1 MSSDD
6 RGHSRLDRRRN
17 YAALL
22 AHGLLGM
29 TGFRLLQAPTFL
41 PTYIHLLTGSSL
53 AVGLASACQ
62 SLGMFVSPLLSAALA
77 EHRSHVKWATVLFG
91 GLMRL
96 QVLILAL
103 MALFAPVEVAIFL
116 VWPVLVM
123 WGLSSGMQMVVFNLL
138 FAKSVP
144 VRRRGRLQGTR
155 NLSAGVSVI
164 LLSVVAG
171 WVLER
176 HGFPRG
182 YGLTFLGAAIL
193 ASVGLSFMALIRE
206 PAAVDVHAAG
216 LNLRARLRKL
226 PDLLRSDR
234 DFAGFL
240 EARLLTSAARGA
252 LPFYIVLVSERFGVT
267 GTRLAALTVAFVA
280 AQSVCALMW
289 GLLGDRS
296 GFRAVYVLALGTWIL
311 GSLVVLWAPVFLV
324 AYAVFLLVGA
334 GLSGVL
340 LASQNLVLEFG
351 RERDRPMRI
360 AATHSLSEAA
370 GVAGFLGAGLISLV
384 APIESVFLVSTVLHL
399 LALRKLIRTVDP
411 RRTAQ
416 EALGTPASPPASGA
430 KRRFLP

>member
-1 MSSDD
+1 MFCAD

-41 PTYIHLLTGSSL
+41 PTYIHLLTGANL
-53 AVGLASACQ
+53 AVGAASACQ

-77 EHRSHVKWATVLFG
+77 EHRSHVKWAVMLFG

-96 QVLILAL
+96 QVVILAL
-103 MALFAPVEVAIFL
+103 LALFAPVEMAVFL

-123 WGLSSGMQMVVFNLL
+123 WGLASGMQMVVFNLL

-155 NLSAGVSVI
+155 NLSAGISVI

-171 WVLER
+171 WVLDR

-182 YGLTFLGAAIL
+182 YGLTFLGAAVL
-193 ASVGLSFMALIRE
+193 ASIGIAFMAFIRE

-216 LNLRARLRKL
+216 LSLRARLARL

-234 DFAGFL
+234 HFAGFL

-267 GTRLAALTVAFVA
+267 GARLAGLTVAFVA

-296 GFRAVYVLALGTWIL
+296 GYRAVYVLALVAWIA
-311 GSLVVLWAPVFLV
+311 GSLIVLWAPAFPV
-324 AYAVFLLVGA
+324 AYAVFPLVGA

-360 AATHSLSEAA
+360 AATHSLAEVAA
-370 GVAGFLGAGLISLV
+370 VAGFLGAGSISQLL
-384 APIESVFLVSTVLHL
+384 PIETVFVVSTVLHL
-399 LALRKLIRTVDP
+399 LALRRLIRTADP
-411 RRTAQ
+411 RQRATDEGAVVS
-416 EALGTPASPPASGA
+416 TPRSASRSRP
-430 KRRFLP
+430 

>member
-1 MSSDD
+1 MPSDD

-53 AVGLASACQ
+53 AVGAAAACQ

-77 EHRSHVKWATVLFG
+77 EHRSHVKWAAVLFG

-96 QVLILAL
+96 QVFVLAL
-103 MALFAPVEVAIFL
+103 LALFAPVEAAVFL
-116 VWPVLVM
+116 VWPVLVL

-164 LLSVVAG
+164 LLSIVAG

-182 YGLTFLGAAIL
+182 YGLTFLGAAVL

-216 LNLRARLRKL
+216 LSLRGRLGRL
-226 PDLLRSDR
+226 PQLLRSDR
-234 DFAGFL
+234 HFAGFL

-252 LPFYIVLVSERFGVT
+252 LPFYVVLVSERFGVT
-267 GTRLAALTVAFVA
+267 GARLAGLTVAFVA

-296 GFRAVYVLALGTWIL
+296 GFRAVFVLALGAWIA
-311 GSLVVLWAPVFLV
+311 GSLLVLWAPVVTV
-324 AYAVFLLVGA
+324 AYAVFLFVGA

-370 GVAGFLGAGLISLV
+370 AVAGSLGAGLISLV
-384 APIESVFLVSTVLHL
+384 APVESVFLVSTVLHL
-399 LALRKLIRTVDP
+399 LALRRMIRTVDP
-411 RRTAQ
+411 RRTVQ
-416 EALGTPASPPASGA
+416 EAAADQ
-430 KRRFLP
+430 K

>member
-53 AVGLASACQ
+53 AVGAASACQ

-103 MALFAPVEVAIFL
+103 MALFAPVEVAIFM

-144 VRRRGRLQGTR
+144 VRRRGRLQGSR

-252 LPFYIVLVSERFGVT
+252 LPFYIVLVSDRFGVT

-311 GSLVVLWAPVFLV
+311 GSLVVLWAPVFPV

-370 GVAGFLGAGLISLV
+370 GVVGFLGAGLISLM

-430 KRRFLP
+430 KRRLLP

>member
-53 AVGLASACQ
+53 AVGAASACQ

-144 VRRRGRLQGTR
+144 VRRRGRLQGSR

-206 PAAVDVHAAG
+206 PAAVDIHAAG
-216 LNLRARLRKL
+216 LDLRARLRKV
-226 PDLLRSDR
+226 PDLLRLDR

-296 GFRAVYVLALGTWIL
+296 GFRAVFVLALGTWIL
-311 GSLVVLWAPVFLV
+311 GSLIVLWAPVFPV

-416 EALGTPASPPASGA
+416 EAATDRAS
-430 KRRFLP
+430 

>member
-53 AVGLASACQ
+53 AVGAASACQ

-144 VRRRGRLQGTR
+144 VRRRGRLQGSR

-171 WVLER
+171 WVLDR

-182 YGLTFLGAAIL
+182 YGLTFLGAAVL
-193 ASVGLSFMALIRE
+193 ATAGLAFMGLIRE
-206 PAAVDVHAAG
+206 PAALDVHDAG
-216 LNLRARLRKL
+216 LGLRARLREL
-226 PDLLRSDR
+226 PTLLRSDR
-234 DFAGFL
+234 HFARFL
-240 EARLLTSAARGA
+240 SARLLTAAARGA
-252 LPFYIVLVSERFGVT
+252 LPFYIVLVGERFGVS
-267 GTRLAALTVAFVA
+267 GVRLAGLTVTFTA
-280 AQSVCALMW
+280 AQSIGALGW

-296 GFRAVYVLALGTWIL
+296 GYRAVFVLALGSWIV
-311 GSLVVLWAPVFLV
+311 GSLVVLWAPVFPV
-324 AYAVFLLVGA
+324 AYAVFLFVGA
-334 GLSGVL
+334 GFSGVM

-360 AATHSLSEAA
+360 AATHSLAEAC
-370 GVAGFLGAGLISLV
+370 GVAGFLTAGVISQV
-384 APIESVFLVSTVLHL
+384 APTGSVFLLAIILHL
-399 LALRKLIRTVDP
+399 LAARQLIRSEDP

-416 EALGTPASPPASGA
+416 EAPATPASPPASGA
-430 KRRFLP
+430 KRRFP

>member
-53 AVGLASACQ
+53 AVGAASACQ

-182 YGLTFLGAAIL
+182 YGLTFLGAAVL

-216 LNLRARLRKL
+216 LNLRARLRRL

-280 AQSVCALMW
+280 AQSVSALMW

-311 GSLVVLWAPVFLV
+311 GSLIVLWAPVFPI

-370 GVAGFLGAGLISLV
+370 GVAGFLGAGLISLM

-416 EALGTPASPPASGA
+416 EAATDQAS
-430 KRRFLP
+430 

>member
-216 LNLRARLRKL
+216 LDLRARLRKL

-311 GSLVVLWAPVFLV
+311 GSLVVLWAPVFAV

-416 EALGTPASPPASGA
+416 EAATDQAS
-430 KRRFLP
+430 

>member
-6 RGHSRLDRRRN
+6 RGRSRLDRRRN

-53 AVGLASACQ
+53 AVGAASACQ

-216 LNLRARLRKL
+216 LNLRARLRRL

-252 LPFYIVLVSERFGVT
+252 LPFYIVLVSDRFGVT
-267 GTRLAALTVAFVA
+267 GTRLAALTVVFVA

-311 GSLVVLWAPVFLV
+311 GSLVVLWAPVFPV

-370 GVAGFLGAGLISLV
+370 GVAGFLGAGLISLM
-384 APIESVFLVSTVLHL
+384 APVESVFLVSTVLHL

-416 EALGTPASPPASGA
+416 EALGTPECHP
-430 KRRFLP
+430 RTR

>member
-53 AVGLASACQ
+53 AVGAASACQ

-103 MALFAPVEVAIFL
+103 MALFAPVEVAIFM

-182 YGLTFLGAAIL
+182 YGLTFLGAAVL

-216 LNLRARLRKL
+216 LDLRARLRKL

-252 LPFYIVLVSERFGVT
+252 LPFYIVLVSDRFGVT

-296 GFRAVYVLALGTWIL
+296 GFRAVYVLALCTWIL
-311 GSLVVLWAPVFLV
+311 GSLVVLWAPVFAV

-384 APIESVFLVSTVLHL
+384 APMESVFLVSTVLHL

-416 EALGTPASPPASGA
+416 EAATDQAS
-430 KRRFLP
+430 

>member
-1 MSSDD
+1 MSSAD

-41 PTYIHLLTGSSL
+41 PTYIHLLTGANL
-53 AVGLASACQ
+53 AVGAASACQ
-62 SLGMFVSPLLSAALA
+62 SLGMLVSPLFSAALA

-91 GLMRL
+91 ALMRL
-96 QVLILAL
+96 MVLILAL
-103 MALFAPVEVAIFL
+103 LALFAPVEVAVFL
-116 VWPVLVM
+116 VWPVLLM

-155 NLSAGVSVI
+155 NLGAGISVI
-164 LLSVVAG
+164 LLSVAAG
-171 WVLER
+171 WVLDR
-176 HGFPRG
+176 YGFPRG
-182 YGLTFLGAAIL
+182 YGLTFLGAAVL
-193 ASVGLSFMALIRE
+193 AAVGLAFMGLIRE
-206 PAAVDVHAAG
+206 PAAVDLHDAG
-216 LNLRARLRKL
+216 VDLRARLRKV
-226 PDLLRSDR
+226 PDLIRSDR

-267 GTRLAALTVAFVA
+267 GARLAALTVVFVA
-280 AQSVCALMW
+280 AQSVCALAW

-296 GFRAVYVLALGTWIL
+296 GFRAVFVLALAVWIV
-311 GSLVVLWAPVFLV
+311 GSLIVLWAPVFPV

-370 GVAGFLGAGLISLV
+370 GVVGFLGAGLISQT
-384 APIESVFLVSTVLHL
+384 APVESVFLVATVLHL
-399 LALRKLIRTVDP
+399 LALRRLIRTVDP
-411 RRTAQ
+411 RRA
-416 EALGTPASPPASGA
+416 AGKAAPD
-430 KRRFLP
+430 RV

>member
-1 MSSDD
+1 MSSAD

-53 AVGLASACQ
+53 AVGAASACQ

-96 QVLILAL
+96 QILVLAL
-103 MALFAPVEVAIFL
+103 LALFAPVDVAVFL

-144 VRRRGRLQGTR
+144 VTRRGRLQGTR
-155 NLSAGVSVI
+155 NLSAGISVI
-164 LLSVVAG
+164 LMSVVAG
-171 WVLER
+171 WVLDR
-176 HGFPRG
+176 YGFPRG
-182 YGLTFLGAAIL
+182 YGLTFLGAAVM
-193 ASVGLSFMALIRE
+193 ASVGLAFVGLIRE
-206 PAAVDVHAAG
+206 PAAVDLHAAG
-216 LNLRARLRKL
+216 LSLRARLGKL
-226 PDLLRSDR
+226 PDLFRSDR
-234 DFAGFL
+234 HFAGFL
-240 EARLLTSAARGA
+240 EARLLSSAARGA
-252 LPFYIVLVSERFGVT
+252 LPFYIVLVSERFGVS
-267 GTRLAALTVAFVA
+267 GARLAALTVVFVA
-280 AQSVCALMW
+280 AQSVSALVW

-296 GFRAVYVLALGTWIL
+296 GFRAVFVLALGTWIV
-311 GSLVVLWAPVFLV
+311 GSLIVLWAPVFPV
-324 AYAVFLLVGA
+324 AYVVFLLVGA

-370 GVAGFLGAGLISLV
+370 AVAGFLGAGLISQI
-384 APIESVFLVSTVLHL
+384 APIESVFLISIVLHL
-399 LALRKLIRTVDP
+399 LALRRLIRTVDP

-416 EALGTPASPPASGA
+416 KAAPDEA
-430 KRRFLP
+430 

>member
-182 YGLTFLGAAIL
+182 YGLTFLGAAVL

-216 LNLRARLRKL
+216 LDLRARLRKL

-311 GSLVVLWAPVFLV
+311 GSLVVLWAPVFPV